1 MVLIPYMTYCLYL
14 PHYNSESIYNHHA
27 HFQRDLGNVSGLNWD
42 TDNEFINKY
51 KSKQG
56 PLTINELHND
66 STARFYEC
74 YCEFLP

>member
-1 MVLIPYMTYCLYL
+1 MRINEY
-14 PHYNSESIYNHHA
+14 ESITRSSQKSEIQN
-27 HFQRDLGNVSGLNWD
+27 NNNSGD
-42 TDNEFINKY
+42 TINKY